1 MDRHH
6 RTDSRRVR
14 LALRDG
20 ASSLALELSLTR
32 GTAGRSMTAQAQCT
46 SPAGG
51 RATAQS
57 SSGQTTHCLAQAET
71 AGRQDRAVRLHGR
84 LSGWYR

>member
-6 RTDSRRVR
+6 RMDGRRVR

-32 GTAGRSMTAQAQCT
+32 GTEGRSTTAQAQCT
-46 SPAGG
+46 SSAGG

-57 SSGQTTHCLAQAET
+57 SSGQITHCLAEAET
-71 AGRQDRAVRLHGR
+71 ADRAARLHGR
-84 LSGWYR
+84 LFGRCR